1 MVRLNPPFD
10 ITVDFW
16 ANNPEY
22 IYIEPFNKFYKEK
35 DSSNLMWALWLYTSK
50 SEYNVVKNLPEKQKI
65 EVIKRYYKKFDL
77 DNKDIKNAITKF
89 NVLSKSN
96 AARAFSEEEDTLV
109 KRAESIVKMQELADQ
124 VLTGRYADE
133 LSEDEELVTP
143 FSAEFKRLMDIIE
156 GMRKNTQKV
165 YQAYEEA
172 KDVFLQ
178 EEGEETLY
186 GGGKLNPIDKQELPD
201 LDD

>member
-1 MVRLNPPFD
+1 
-10 ITVDFW
+10 
-16 ANNPEY
+16 
-22 IYIEPFNKFYKEK
+22 
-35 DSSNLMWALWLYTSK
+35 MWALWLYTSK